1 MINYFEKSS
10 EILDGLYGAT
20 KHKRDMTSN
29 ENMKRLIEIFD
40 VDLSKLNVIHVAGTV
55 GKGSFCIILDNIL
68 REANLK
74 TGIFVGPSIEGMN
87 DRIRING
94 DFIPPEKFYHYLKTI
109 VDKINELEINCIYFE
124 IVTLIAL
131 MYFSDEGVDFAIFEV
146 GVGGLYDSTNCFLQ
160 KSADVIMKIDY
171 DHQNVLGN
179 TLEEIAFNKAGI
191 IMPFDTV
198 YVYPQGDNVIDV
210 IKDEAKKVD
219 AKVKVLDDKS
229 LRIGKTGT
237 ETEFSYDGED
247 YSVSLAGE
255 FQAKNAAMA
264 VWVAKDL
271 NDRFR
276 LDISDEAI
284 KKGLSEVKWPCRI
297 ETVKKDPYIIIDGAH
312 NEASAAE
319 LKKYLLGLNKKVIM
333 ITSFLKDKDYRK
345 VFETFEGL
353 NAEFIVTSLV
363 FKGRD
368 FEFEKLEE
376 AIGDKKGI
384 YFIKDN
390 KEAYKKALELYTEDA
405 LIVVAGSL
413 YLASVF
419 RDLILGLKHYN

>member
-29 ENMKRLIEIFD
+29 ENMKRLIEIFG

-131 MYFSDEGVDFAIFEV
+131 MYFADEGVDFAIFEV

-219 AKVKVLDDKS
+219 AKVKVLDDKP

-237 ETEFSYDGED
+237 ETEFLYDGED
-247 YSVSLAGE
+247 YRVSLAGE

-376 AIGDKKGI
+376 AIGEKKGI

-390 KEAYKKALELYTEDA
+390 KEAYKKALELYTEDS

>member
-10 EILDGLYGAT
+10 EILESLYGAT

-29 ENMKRLIEIFD
+29 ENMKRLIEIFG

-68 REANLK
+68 REAGLN
-74 TGIFVGPSIEGMN
+74 TGLFVGPSIEGMN

-94 DFIPPEKFYHYLKTI
+94 NFIPPEKFYHYLKTI

-131 MYFSDEGVDFAIFEV
+131 MYFADEGVDFAIFEV
-146 GVGGLYDSTNCFLQ
+146 GVGGLYDSTNCFTQ
-160 KSADVIMKIDY
+160 KAADVIMKVDY
-171 DHQNVLGN
+171 DHQNVLGD

-198 YVYPQGDNVIDV
+198 YVYPQGENVINV
-210 IKDEAKKVD
+210 IKDEAEKVD
-219 AKVKVLDDKS
+219 AKVKVLDGKAIS
-229 LRIGKTGT
+229 IGKTDT
-237 ETEFSYDGED
+237 ETEFTYDGKD
-247 YSVSLAGE
+247 YSISLAGE

-264 VWVAKDL
+264 VWVANDL
-271 NDRFR
+271 ANRFR
-276 LDISDEAI
+276 LDISEDAI

-297 ETVKKDPYIIIDGAH
+297 ETVKEEPYIIIDGAH

-319 LKKYLLGLNKKVIM
+319 LKKYLLGLDKKVIM
-333 ITSFLKDKDYRK
+333 ITSFLKDKDYKK
-345 VFETFEGL
+345 VFETFDGL
-353 NAEFIVTSLV
+353 DADFIVTSLV
-363 FKGRD
+363 YKGRD
-368 FEFEKLEE
+368 FEFEKLAE
-376 AIGDKKGI
+376 AIGERSSI

-390 KEAYKKALELYTEDA
+390 KEAYKKALELYTDDA
-405 LIVVAGSL
+405 VIVVAGSL

>member
-29 ENMKRLIEIFD
+29 ENMKRLIEIFG

-131 MYFSDEGVDFAIFEV
+131 MYFADEGVDFAIFEV

-376 AIGDKKGI
+376 AIGDKDGI

>member
-29 ENMKRLIEIFD
+29 ENMKRLIEIFG

-74 TGIFVGPSIEGMN
+74 TGLFVGPSIEGMN

-131 MYFSDEGVDFAIFEV
+131 MYFADEGVDFAIFEV

-229 LRIGKTGT
+229 MRIGKTGT

-247 YSVSLAGE
+247 YRVSLAGE

-376 AIGDKKGI
+376 AIGDKDGI

>member
-1 MINYFEKSS
+1 
-10 EILDGLYGAT
+10 
-20 KHKRDMTSN
+20 
-29 ENMKRLIEIFD
+29 
-40 VDLSKLNVIHVAGTV
+40 
-55 GKGSFCIILDNIL
+55 
-68 REANLK
+68 
-74 TGIFVGPSIEGMN
+74 
-87 DRIRING
+87 
-94 DFIPPEKFYHYLKTI
+94 
-109 VDKINELEINCIYFE
+109 
-124 IVTLIAL
+124 
-131 MYFSDEGVDFAIFEV
+131 
-146 GVGGLYDSTNCFLQ
+146 
-160 KSADVIMKIDY
+160 
-171 DHQNVLGN
+171 
-179 TLEEIAFNKAGI
+179 
-191 IMPFDTV
+191 MPFDTV

-237 ETEFSYDGED
+237 ETEFSYDDED

-264 VWVAKDL
+264 LWVAKDL

>member
-10 EILDGLYGAT
+10 EILESLYGAT

-29 ENMKRLIEIFD
+29 ENMKRLIEIFG
-40 VDLSKLNVIHVAGTV
+40 VDLAKLNVIHVAGTV

-74 TGIFVGPSIEGMN
+74 TGLFVGPSIEGMN

-131 MYFSDEGVDFAIFEV
+131 MYFADEGVDFAIFEV

-219 AKVKVLDDKS
+219 AKVKVLNDKS

-376 AIGDKKGI
+376 AIGDKDGI

-390 KEAYKKALELYTEDA
+390 KEAYKKALRLYTEDA

>member
-29 ENMKRLIEIFD
+29 ENMKRLIEIFG
-40 VDLSKLNVIHVAGTV
+40 VDLAKLNVIHVAGTV

-74 TGIFVGPSIEGMN
+74 TGLFVGPSIEGMN

-131 MYFSDEGVDFAIFEV
+131 MYFADEGVDFAIFEV

-368 FEFEKLEE
+368 FEFEKLKE
-376 AIGDKKGI
+376 AIGDKDGI

>member
-29 ENMKRLIEIFD
+29 ENMKRLIEIFG
-40 VDLSKLNVIHVAGTV
+40 VDLAKLNVIHVAGTV

-74 TGIFVGPSIEGMN
+74 TGLFVGPSIEGMN

-131 MYFSDEGVDFAIFEV
+131 MYFADEGVDFAIFEV

-219 AKVKVLDDKS
+219 AKVKVLDDKP

-376 AIGDKKGI
+376 AIGDKDGI

>member
-29 ENMKRLIEIFD
+29 ENMKRLIEIFG

-74 TGIFVGPSIEGMN
+74 TGLFVGPSIEGMN

-131 MYFSDEGVDFAIFEV
+131 MYFADEGVDFAIFEV

-191 IMPFDTV
+191 IMPFDTA

-376 AIGDKKGI
+376 AIGDKDGI

>member
-20 KHKRDMTSN
+20 KHKCDMTSN
-29 ENMKRLIEIFD
+29 ENMKRLIEIFG

-74 TGIFVGPSIEGMN
+74 TGLFVGPSIEGMN

-131 MYFSDEGVDFAIFEV
+131 MYFADEGVDFAIFEV

-229 LRIGKTGT
+229 MRIGKTGT

-353 NAEFIVTSLV
+353 DADFIVTSLV

-376 AIGDKKGI
+376 AIGDKDGI

-390 KEAYKKALELYTEDA
+390 KEAYKKALKLYTEDA

>member
-29 ENMKRLIEIFD
+29 ENMKRLIEIFG

-74 TGIFVGPSIEGMN
+74 TGLFVGPSIEGMN

-131 MYFSDEGVDFAIFEV
+131 MYFADEGVDFAIFEV

-198 YVYPQGDNVIDV
+198 YVYPQGESVIDV
-210 IKDEAKKVD
+210 IKDEAEKVD

-376 AIGDKKGI
+376 AIGDKDGV

>member
-29 ENMKRLIEIFD
+29 ENMKRLIEIFG

-74 TGIFVGPSIEGMN
+74 TGLFVGPSIEGMN

-131 MYFSDEGVDFAIFEV
+131 MYFADEGVDFAIFEV

-219 AKVKVLDDKS
+219 AKVKILDDKS

-237 ETEFSYDGED
+237 ETEFLYDGED

-376 AIGDKKGI
+376 AIGDKDGI

>member
-29 ENMKRLIEIFD
+29 ENMKRLIEIFG

-74 TGIFVGPSIEGMN
+74 TGLFVGPSIEGMN

-131 MYFSDEGVDFAIFEV
+131 MYFADEGVDFAIFEV

-368 FEFEKLEE
+368 FEFENLEE
-376 AIGDKKGI
+376 AIGDKDGI

>member
-29 ENMKRLIEIFD
+29 ENMKRLIEIFGI
-40 VDLSKLNVIHVAGTV
+40 DLSKLNVIHVAGTV

-74 TGIFVGPSIEGMN
+74 TGLFVGPSIEGMN

-131 MYFSDEGVDFAIFEV
+131 MYFADEGVDFAIFEV

-376 AIGDKKGI
+376 AIGDKDGI

>member
-29 ENMKRLIEIFD
+29 ENMKRLIEIFG
-40 VDLSKLNVIHVAGTV
+40 VDLAKLNVIHVAGTV

-74 TGIFVGPSIEGMN
+74 TGLFVGPSIEGMN

-131 MYFSDEGVDFAIFEV
+131 MYFADEGVDFAIFEV
-146 GVGGLYDSTNCFLQ
+146 GVGGLYDSTNCFNT
-160 KSADVIMKIDY
+160 KAADVIMKIDY

-264 VWVAKDL
+264 LWVAKDL

>member
-29 ENMKRLIEIFD
+29 ENMKRLIEIFG

-74 TGIFVGPSIEGMN
+74 TGLFVGPSIEGMN

-131 MYFSDEGVDFAIFEV
+131 MYFADEGVDFAIFEV

-237 ETEFSYDGED
+237 ETEFLYDGED

-376 AIGDKKGI
+376 AIGDKDGI

-390 KEAYKKALELYTEDA
+390 KEVYKKALELYTEDA

>member
-29 ENMKRLIEIFD
+29 ENMKRLIEIFGI
-40 VDLSKLNVIHVAGTV
+40 DLSKLNVIHVAGTV

-131 MYFSDEGVDFAIFEV
+131 MYFADEGVDFAIFEV

-219 AKVKVLDDKS
+219 AKVKVLNDKS

-237 ETEFSYDGED
+237 ETEFSYDGEY

-284 KKGLSEVKWPCRI
+284 KKGLSEVKWSCRI

-376 AIGDKKGI
+376 AIGDKDGI

>member
-29 ENMKRLIEIFD
+29 ENMKRLIEIFG

-74 TGIFVGPSIEGMN
+74 TGLFVGPSIEGMN

-94 DFIPPEKFYHYLKTI
+94 EFIPPEKFYHYLKTI

-131 MYFSDEGVDFAIFEV
+131 MYFADEGVDFAIFEV

-229 LRIGKTGT
+229 MRIGKTGT
-237 ETEFSYDGED
+237 ETEFLYDGED
-247 YSVSLAGE
+247 YRVSLAGE

-376 AIGDKKGI
+376 AIGEKKGI

-390 KEAYKKALELYTEDA
+390 KEVYKKALELYTEDS

>member
-29 ENMKRLIEIFD
+29 ENMKRLIEIFG

-131 MYFSDEGVDFAIFEV
+131 MYFADEGVDFAIFEV

-219 AKVKVLDDKS
+219 AKVKVLDDKP

-237 ETEFSYDGED
+237 ETEFLYDGED

-376 AIGDKKGI
+376 AIGDKDGI

>member
-29 ENMKRLIEIFD
+29 ENMKRLIEIFG

-74 TGIFVGPSIEGMN
+74 TGLFVGPSIEGMN

-124 IVTLIAL
+124 IVTIIAL
-131 MYFSDEGVDFAIFEV
+131 MYFADEGVDFAIFEV

-229 LRIGKTGT
+229 MRIGKTGT

-376 AIGDKKGI
+376 AIGDKDGI

>member
-29 ENMKRLIEIFD
+29 ENMKRLIEIFG

-94 DFIPPEKFYHYLKTI
+94 EFIPPEKFYHYLKTI

-131 MYFSDEGVDFAIFEV
+131 MYFADEGVDFAIFEV

-219 AKVKVLDDKS
+219 AKVKVLDDKP

-255 FQAKNAAMA
+255 FQAKNAVMA

-376 AIGDKKGI
+376 AIGDKDGI

>member
-29 ENMKRLIEIFD
+29 ENMKRLIEIFG

-131 MYFSDEGVDFAIFEV
+131 MYFADEGVDFAIFEV

-191 IMPFDTV
+191 IMSFDTV

-229 LRIGKTGT
+229 MRIGKTGT

-312 NEASAAE
+312 NESSAAE

-376 AIGDKKGI
+376 AIGEKKGI

>member
-29 ENMKRLIEIFD
+29 ENMKRLIEIFG

-74 TGIFVGPSIEGMN
+74 TGLFVGPSIEGMN

-131 MYFSDEGVDFAIFEV
+131 MYFADEGVDFAIFEV

-219 AKVKVLDDKS
+219 AKVKVLNDKS

-376 AIGDKKGI
+376 AIGDKDGI

>member
-29 ENMKRLIEIFD
+29 ENMKRLIEIFG

-74 TGIFVGPSIEGMN
+74 TGLFVGPSIEGMN

-131 MYFSDEGVDFAIFEV
+131 MYFADEGVDFAIFEV
-146 GVGGLYDSTNCFLQ
+146 GVGGLYDSTNCFSQ

-237 ETEFSYDGED
+237 ETEFLYDGED

-276 LDISDEAI
+276 LDISDEVI

-376 AIGDKKGI
+376 AIGDKDGI

>member
-29 ENMKRLIEIFD
+29 ENMKRLIEIFG

-131 MYFSDEGVDFAIFEV
+131 MYFADEGVDFAIFEV
-146 GVGGLYDSTNCFLQ
+146 GVGGLYDSTNCFTT
-160 KSADVIMKIDY
+160 KAADVIMKIDY

-237 ETEFSYDGED
+237 ETEFLYDGED

-319 LKKYLLGLNKKVIM
+319 IKKYLLGLNKKVIM

-376 AIGDKKGI
+376 AIGDKDGI

>member
-10 EILDGLYGAT
+10 EILESLYGVT

-29 ENMKRLIEIFD
+29 ENMKRLIEIFG

-74 TGIFVGPSIEGMN
+74 TGLFVGPSIEGMN

-94 DFIPPEKFYHYLKTI
+94 EFIPPEKFYHYLKTI
-109 VDKINELEINCIYFE
+109 VDKINGLEINCIYFE

-131 MYFSDEGVDFAIFEV
+131 MYFADEGVDFAIFEV

-419 RDLILGLKHYN
+419 RDLIFGLKHYN

>member
-29 ENMKRLIEIFD
+29 ENMKRLIEIFG

-74 TGIFVGPSIEGMN
+74 TGLFVGPSIEGMN

-131 MYFSDEGVDFAIFEV
+131 MYFADEGVDFAIFEV

-229 LRIGKTGT
+229 MRIGKTGT

>member
-29 ENMKRLIEIFD
+29 ENMKRLIEIFG

-131 MYFSDEGVDFAIFEV
+131 MYFADEGVDFAIFEV
-146 GVGGLYDSTNCFLQ
+146 GVGGLYDSTNCFTT
-160 KSADVIMKIDY
+160 KAADVIMKIDY

-198 YVYPQGDNVIDV
+198 YVYPQGESVIDV

-229 LRIGKTGT
+229 MRIGKTN
-237 ETEFSYDGED
+237 EATEFSYDGED

-271 NDRFR
+271 AARFR
-276 LDISDEAI
+276 LDISTDAI

-376 AIGDKKGI
+376 AIGDKDGI

>member
-29 ENMKRLIEIFD
+29 ENMKRLIEIFG

-131 MYFSDEGVDFAIFEV
+131 MYFADEGVDFAIFEV

-237 ETEFSYDGED
+237 ETEFLYDGED

-376 AIGDKKGI
+376 AIGDKDGI

>member
-29 ENMKRLIEIFD
+29 ENMKRLIEIFG

-131 MYFSDEGVDFAIFEV
+131 MYFADEGVDFAIFEV

-376 AIGDKKGI
+376 AIGDKNGI

>member
-10 EILDGLYGAT
+10 EILDELYGAT

-29 ENMKRLIEIFD
+29 ENMKRLIEIFG

-74 TGIFVGPSIEGMN
+74 TGLFVGPSIEGMN

-94 DFIPPEKFYHYLKTI
+94 EFIPPEKFYHYLKTI

-131 MYFSDEGVDFAIFEV
+131 MYFADEGVDFAIFEV

-247 YSVSLAGE
+247 YRVSLAGE

-376 AIGDKKGI
+376 AIGDKDGI

>member
-29 ENMKRLIEIFD
+29 ENMKRLIEIFG

-74 TGIFVGPSIEGMN
+74 TGLFVGPSIEGMN

-131 MYFSDEGVDFAIFEV
+131 MYFADEGVDFAIFEV

-219 AKVKVLDDKS
+219 AKVKVLNDKS

-237 ETEFSYDGED
+237 ETEFSYDGEY

-376 AIGDKKGI
+376 AIGDKDGI

>member
-29 ENMKRLIEIFD
+29 ENMKRLIEIFG

-131 MYFSDEGVDFAIFEV
+131 MYFADEGVDFAIFEV

-219 AKVKVLDDKS
+219 AKVKVLDDKP

-247 YSVSLAGE
+247 YRVSLAGE

-319 LKKYLLGLNKKVIM
+319 LKKYLLRLDKKVIM

-353 NAEFIVTSLV
+353 NADFIVTSLV

-376 AIGDKKGI
+376 AIGEKKGI

>member
-29 ENMKRLIEIFD
+29 ENMKRLIEIFG

-131 MYFSDEGVDFAIFEV
+131 MYFADEGVDFAIFEV

-229 LRIGKTGT
+229 MRIGKTGT

-376 AIGDKKGI
+376 AIGDKDGI

>member
-29 ENMKRLIEIFD
+29 ENMKRLIEIFG

-94 DFIPPEKFYHYLKTI
+94 EFIPPEKFYHYLKTI

-131 MYFSDEGVDFAIFEV
+131 MYFADEGVDFAIFEV

-376 AIGDKKGI
+376 AIGDKDGI

>member
-29 ENMKRLIEIFD
+29 ENMKRLIEIFG

-74 TGIFVGPSIEGMN
+74 TGLFVGPSIEGMN

-131 MYFSDEGVDFAIFEV
+131 MYFADEGVDFAIFEV

-229 LRIGKTGT
+229 MRIGKTGT

-376 AIGDKKGI
+376 AIGDKEGI

>member
-29 ENMKRLIEIFD
+29 ENMKRLIEIFG

-68 REANLK
+68 REVNLK

-131 MYFSDEGVDFAIFEV
+131 MYFADEGVDFAIFEV

-376 AIGDKKGI
+376 AIGDKDGI

>member
-29 ENMKRLIEIFD
+29 ENMKRLIEIFG

-131 MYFSDEGVDFAIFEV
+131 MYFADEGVDFAIFEV

-219 AKVKVLDDKS
+219 AKVKVLDDKP

-247 YSVSLAGE
+247 YRVSLAGE

-345 VFETFEGL
+345 VFETFDGL

-376 AIGDKKGI
+376 AIGDKDGI